1 MPIIASNVA
10 GHIPGTRLIHLRG
23 VRGSML
29 TLNEIALKAQELLM
43 LGGGQVELLVSITLP
58 GLGPK
63 TPGGGYVRDGVLL
76 QSLIF
81 DPDTYEGI
89 DFADGSAGEHAIG
102 KIRSA
107 SFIMR
112 RIKR

>member
-10 GHIPGTRLIHLRG
+10 GHIPGTRLIHMRG
-23 VRGSML
+23 VRGTMM

-43 LGGGQVELLVSITLP
+43 MGGGQVELLVSITLP

-76 QSLIF
+76 ESLIF
-81 DPDTYEGI
+81 DPDEYDGI
-89 DFADGSAGEHAIG
+89 DFADGSANEHAIG